1 MLTNEWKKS
10 TRSNGTGGSNC
21 VEVMARD
28 GILGMDK
35 EIRVRDSK
43 ENGSGIQST
52 LTFSVAEWE
61 AFVIG
66 VKNGEFDI

>member
-21 VEVMARD
+21 VEAKKD
-28 GILGMDK
+28 SGGQHIF
-35 EIRVRDSK
+35 VRDSK
-43 ENGSGIQST
+43 ETGSGIQST

-61 AFVIG
+61 AFVTG